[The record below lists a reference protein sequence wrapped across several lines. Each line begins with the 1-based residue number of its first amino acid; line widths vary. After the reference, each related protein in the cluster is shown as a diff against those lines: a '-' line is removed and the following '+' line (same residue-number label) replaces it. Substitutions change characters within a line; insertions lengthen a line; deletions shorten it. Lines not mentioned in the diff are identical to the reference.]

1 MMARI
6 LVVDDRDDIRLA
18 MAGLLSAEGYEVF
31 EASDGSQVADRVR
44 KDRPDLIL
52 LDIIMPVMN
61 GFDVLEA
68 LKKDPRSSSIPV
80 VIVSGASAGG
90 NIRRARALGATDFLP
105 KSAPP
110 DEVLACVRKALD
122 AAGVQPV

>member
-1 MMARI
+1 MARI

-52 LDIIMPVMN
+52 LDIIMPVMD

-80 VIVSGASAGG
+80 VVVSGASAGE

-110 DEVLACVRKALD
+110 DEVLACVRKALG